1 MCDVGPRSIPE
12 YVAAIMQDLEL
23 IAQGAEARLYK
34 GLYLGR
40 MSLVKE
46 RFVKNYRHPELDA
59 RLTKDRIKAE
69 ARAIIRAKSA
79 GIATPALYLVDVERR
94 SIYMEYVENAA
105 VLKDFIDEN
114 VSGKTDVD
122 DLVEFI
128 GRGLGTLI
136 ARLHSRHMIHGD
148 LTTSNILFKN
158 DSNELSCNDQSEAET
173 RFIMID
179 FGLARLDS
187 TVEDKAV
194 DLYVLERSLLSAHSE
209 VPTLFSRIFHH
220 YQQNYQNKSQC
231 EQVLAKYKQVQ
242 ARGRKRLMIG

>member
-1 MCDVGPRSIPE
+1 
-12 YVAAIMQDLEL
+12 MQDLEL

-59 RLTKDRIKAE
+59 RLTKDRIRAE

-79 GIATPALYLVDVERR
+79 GVATPALYLVDIERR
-94 SIYMEYVENAA
+94 SIYMEYVEDAT

-114 VSGKTDVD
+114 ISEKPDVD
-122 DLVEFI
+122 HLIEFI
-128 GRGLGTLI
+128 GCGLGSLI

-148 LTTSNILFKN
+148 LTTSNILVKN
-158 DSNELSCNDQSEAET
+158 DSESSSSDQSEAET
-173 RFIMID
+173 RFVMID

-220 YQQNYQNKSQC
+220 YQRQYQSKNQC
-231 EQVLAKYKQVQ
+231 EQVVAKYKQVQ